1 MGGWGVSR
9 SGQVLG
15 ARPESIP
22 DYYAI
27 VGVRRGADTAEL
39 KKVPGLNSGAAT
51 AAAAAAAAGVPRRLL
66 VLGIGCRRVCRG
78 RGCWR

>member
-1 MGGWGVSR
+1 MSR

-27 VGVRRGADTAEL
+27 VGVRRGADTAEI
-39 KKVPGLNSGAAT
+39 KKVP
-51 AAAAAAAAGVPRRLL
+51 
-66 VLGIGCRRVCRG
+66 
-78 RGCWR
+78 